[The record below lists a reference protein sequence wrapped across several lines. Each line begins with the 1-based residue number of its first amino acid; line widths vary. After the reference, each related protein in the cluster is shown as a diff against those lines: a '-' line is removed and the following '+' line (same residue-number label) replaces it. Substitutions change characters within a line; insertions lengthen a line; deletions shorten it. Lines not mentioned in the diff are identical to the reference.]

1 MLSKN
6 EVAKLKS
13 LHGKMTVLCSEID
26 GLPPKYRMV
35 YLPQGTTYAEQ
46 KRDLINYVY
55 EKFSSML
62 NDPSMISQLEAH
74 RICRMLHAPGFSQK
88 EVFQILRNE
97 RYQRK

>member
-1 MLSKN
+1 MSKN

-13 LHGKMTVLCSEID
+13 LRGKLAVLCPETD
-26 GLPPKYRMV
+26 GLQAKCRMI
-35 YLPQGTTYAEQ
+35 YLPHGTTYTEQ
-46 KRDLINYVY
+46 KRDLTNYVY
-55 EKFSSML
+55 EKFSLML